1 MKKTSVDFGC
11 YYNSIDNK
19 ELVKAIARASN
30 PNTED
35 IILYCKIDDGGLA
48 SAPMYMLEKDFV
60 ATYVN
65 QALYR
70 DGVTG

>member
-48 SAPMYMLEKDFV
+48 SAPMYMTEKDFV

-65 QALYR
+65 QTLYR